1 MQSSLDQFIE
11 HAKEY
16 TVIPVWK
23 ELVADLITPVSAF
36 ERIVGNQ
43 PGFLFE
49 SVEHGERWSRW
60 SFIGRNPLLTI
71 KKVNNELLI
80 EGEIP
85 VELDDNGQILELVRT
100 LQRNLSAPQI
110 ENFPPMYSGLL
121 GYLGYDT
128 VREIEELPMPAND
141 DLQVPDAILS
151 VIGEVAAFDHWSQR
165 VFLIANAIV
174 KPHSSESEIKDSYYE
189 TKNRLDSLMFDGAK
203 PLSEPLLDPPNLDT
217 DLIDVHP
224 TMSQDDYCGIVEKAK
239 NYILAGD
246 IFQVVLSQ
254 RFDFN
259 LEANPFDVYRV
270 LRQINPSP
278 YMYFVKNE
286 EVTLVGCS
294 PEPLIQLRDNTITS
308 RPIAGTRK
316 RGLSQSEDQALAS
329 SLLEDPKELA
339 EHIMLVDLARN
350 DLGRISDFGTLRVDE
365 LKTLELYSHV
375 MHLTS
380 QVSGTLGKD
389 FEPVDVLRAAFPAGT
404 VSGAPKVRAMQIID
418 ELERTKRGPY
428 AGIVGYLDFNGN
440 LDNAITI
447 RTMVI
452 TPKGASVQAG
462 AGIVADSDPIAEYN
476 ECWAKAKALI
486 AAVKPAEEMTRVR
499 NNERD

>member
-141 DLQVPDAILS
+141 DLQVP
-151 VIGEVAAFDHWSQR
+151 
-165 VFLIANAIV
+165 
-174 KPHSSESEIKDSYYE
+174 HS
-189 TKNRLDSLMFDGAK
+189 
-203 PLSEPLLDPPNLDT
+203 
-217 DLIDVHP
+217 
-224 TMSQDDYCGIVEKAK
+224 
-239 NYILAGD
+239 
-246 IFQVVLSQ
+246 
-254 RFDFN
+254 
-259 LEANPFDVYRV
+259 
-270 LRQINPSP
+270 
-278 YMYFVKNE
+278 
-286 EVTLVGCS
+286 
-294 PEPLIQLRDNTITS
+294 
-308 RPIAGTRK
+308 
-316 RGLSQSEDQALAS
+316 GLSLCFAS
-329 SLLEDPKELA
+329 IA
-339 EHIMLVDLARN
+339 
-350 DLGRISDFGTLRVDE
+350 
-365 LKTLELYSHV
+365 KTTH
-375 MHLTS
+375 
-380 QVSGTLGKD
+380 
-389 FEPVDVLRAAFPAGT
+389 
-404 VSGAPKVRAMQIID
+404 
-418 ELERTKRGPY
+418 
-428 AGIVGYLDFNGN
+428 
-440 LDNAITI
+440 
-447 RTMVI
+447 
-452 TPKGASVQAG
+452 
-462 AGIVADSDPIAEYN
+462 
-476 ECWAKAKALI
+476 
-486 AAVKPAEEMTRVR
+486 
-499 NNERD
+499 